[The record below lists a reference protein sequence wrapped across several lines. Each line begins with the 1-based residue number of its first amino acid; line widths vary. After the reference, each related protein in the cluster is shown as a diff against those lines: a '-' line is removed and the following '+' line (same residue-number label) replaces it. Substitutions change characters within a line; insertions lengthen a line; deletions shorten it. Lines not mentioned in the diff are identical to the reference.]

1 VGGKRDE
8 FGCGGGG
15 LRIYGGGGGGFG
27 IGFSKCFF
35 MMWWWLDS
43 RREQTIEQWRSQDF
57 NRVWAK
63 F

>member
-1 VGGKRDE
+1 
-8 FGCGGGG
+8 
-15 LRIYGGGGGGFG
+15 LRICGGGGFG

-35 MMWWWLDS
+35 MMWWWWWLDS
-43 RREQTIEQWRSQDF
+43 RREQTIEQWWSQDF